1 MPNIAK
7 VLKEEICR
15 LSRKE
20 MRSATAG
27 LAKSNATLRR
37 TAATLRKEV
46 AVLKAGQKRLSSSLA
61 KLARNA
67 GVESPKDEF
76 RMTSRGVRALRRKL
90 KLTQAQLAALLGVSA
105 QTVFLWESKGGR
117 LEFRGGSEAALRDVR
132 SIDASEAA
140 ERLAKKSRRHERG
153 RSARN
158 GPGDQ
163 SRFSLLPGVPV
174 SDADA
179 RLWRPGSLS
188 AGPARLLYLPGHG
201 KGCRRAP
208 L

>member
-20 MRSATAG
+20 VRSATAG

-140 ERLAKKSRRHERG
+140 ERLAKKSRPKRKR
-153 RSARN
+153 
-158 GPGDQ
+158 
-163 SRFSLLPGVPV
+163 
-174 SDADA
+174 
-179 RLWRPGSLS
+179 
-188 AGPARLLYLPGHG
+188 
-201 KGCRRAP
+201 KKRAKRTR
-208 L
+208 